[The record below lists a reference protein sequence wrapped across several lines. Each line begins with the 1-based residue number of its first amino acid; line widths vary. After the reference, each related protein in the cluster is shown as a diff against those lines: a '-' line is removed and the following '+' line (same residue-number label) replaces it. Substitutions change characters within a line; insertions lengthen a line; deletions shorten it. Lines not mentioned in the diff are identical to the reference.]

1 MENMTIML
9 EPAAP
14 KLKDSTS
21 GKKET
26 LSSKKQ
32 SDTDFAAV
40 LDNAQDTKTDNADSV
55 SADKPDTARTANE
68 AAGNPA
74 QNKAQKSG
82 AKDTDKVDKKLTPSA
97 AAVKNSDTVSIAAAV
112 PSINA
117 LAAALLIMQKNGSM
131 PQMTS
136 QQTEKLT
143 AILSESP
150 AAASLTALLQTVL
163 SENSVVSKQQSAN
176 VQTQQLTDLLTQLNG
191 SANKAA
197 ETPSA
202 NISDILQQMLQ
213 QQTKDTAQAKSDVSQ
228 NTILPQTMKNN
239 VGQSSAGNI
248 NSQNL
253 SALLKQVQQPQNTA
267 DIIPQAIPL
276 NAQDSDSLTSQQQ
289 NGKNKAVPLTVI
301 DLTAKPEMLLTND
314 AASFRGDAQQNL
326 QQNFFTDE
334 KIPQGKEKDAAPS
347 EKTGSTLFA
356 STFLNNIKDAQ
367 NSQAAQS
374 APNAAQQ
381 NAALQDKYDIA
392 GQIIKN
398 AQLVKS
404 NENSQMTIQLQ
415 PEHLGELSLKIS
427 VAADGAVNASFHS
440 DNAQVRNLLQAN
452 IVQLKQDLQ
461 DQGVKVDNINVYSGL
476 GDLMKNN
483 QNGSRFTQKEPKK
496 SSYRISQIVDAAGQ
510 MEDMSTAVPAA
521 LIQQSLTSD
530 KIDYR
535 I

>member
-1 MENMTIML
+1 MESTTIML

-21 GKKET
+21 GNKET
-26 LSSKKQ
+26 LNDKKQ

-40 LDNAQDTKTDNADSV
+40 LGNAQDAKTDKTGLV
-55 SADKPDTARTANE
+55 SADKPDANKTANE
-68 AAGNPA
+68 AAGNMA
-74 QNKAQKSG
+74 QNKTQTSS
-82 AKDTDKVDKKLTPSA
+82 AKDTDKVDKKLTHSA
-97 AAVKNSDTVSIAAAV
+97 ATVKNSDTVSIAAAV
-112 PSINA
+112 PGINA

-143 AILSESP
+143 AILSGSP
-150 AAASLTALLQTVL
+150 AAASLKALLQTVL
-163 SENSVVSKQQSAN
+163 SENSGVLKQQSAN
-176 VQTQQLTDLLTQLNG
+176 GQISQLNELL
-191 SANKAA
+191 SQLDKSEDEAASETPAAKAA
-197 ETPSA
+197 
-202 NISDILQQMLQ
+202 DILQQMLQ
-213 QQTKDTAQAKSDVSQ
+213 QQTKDTAQAKNDVNQ
-228 NTILPQTMKNN
+228 NTVLLQTMKNN
-239 VGQSSAGNI
+239 IGQSSAGNI

-253 SALLKQVQQPQNTA
+253 SALLKQVQQPQSTA

-276 NAQDSDSLTSQQQ
+276 NAQSNDALTSQQQ

-301 DLTAKPEMLLTND
+301 DLTAKPEILLTND

-334 KIPQGKEKDAAPS
+334 KIPQNKGKDAAPS

-374 APNAAQQ
+374 APNAAM
-381 NAALQDKYDIA
+381 QDKYDIA

-476 GDLMKNN
+476 SDLMRDN
-483 QNGSRFTQKEPKK
+483 QNGGRFTQKEPKK
-496 SSYRISQIVDAAGQ
+496 SSYRISQIIDAAGQ

-521 LIQQSLTSD
+521 LMQQSLTSD